1 MDEPVK
7 IPILGVGRFAGLNRE
22 YSVEY
27 SIGSAEATN
36 GSTYRL
42 GLKGNILGN
51 ILRRGWRLGLARRN
65 GSNMARVECT
75 RRLPL
80 ARVAARG
87 PTVQD
92 LQEARVDHLGVRS
105 T

>member
-1 MDEPVK
+1 MGEPVQ
-7 IPILGVGRFAGLNRE
+7 IPILGVGRFAG
-22 YSVEY
+22 VEPGIFCGIFY
-27 SIGSAEATN
+27 RLGCC
-36 GSTYRL
+36 YQRL

-51 ILRRGWRLGLARRN
+51 ILRRGLRLGLARRN
-65 GSNMARVECT
+65 GSNMARVDCS

-80 ARVAARG
+80 ERVAARG

-92 LQEARVDHLGVRS
+92 LQAARVDHLGVRS